1 MMVKGQVTEEFK
13 VQESTK
19 NVGSVNTIMAAP
31 ANDNCVNATVL
42 TIGAALTCGQTT
54 NESTLQTGECYTDYS
69 GGSSENT
76 VWYRF
81 TSTNDSLV
89 LNILRTNTSNCVAP
103 HVAVYGPFAS
113 GAGCI
118 PCGSIIY
125 NVLQSGDPGRHIL
138 LTGLATTGNRDY
150 LIQVQGNEC
159 GGSGDRFVDFCIN
172 LTNPA
177 NNSNINVASLI
188 NQCGVTFNGTTNGG
202 YWATGTSVGFN
213 NLDGNNSTTAT
224 GASEAGD
231 DVTFVINNI
240 SWFKFCT
247 VNAGTYNVQFDVIS
261 CIFTG
266 VNSGSQMAIL
276 TGTNTSLT
284 NVWQAS
290 NPTYPATAVQT
301 SPNFTLAAGE
311 CGYLVVDGFA
321 GDACSYSYVLTNVAG
336 GCVILPIELISF
348 TGESYVDYN
357 LIKWVTASEINN
369 DYFTIERSLDGINF
383 ITLNNVDG
391 AGTSTS
397 IRNYSLSDYQ
407 PNDITYYR
415 LRQTDF
421 NGDNKTSEIIAVT
434 RSNNG
439 KDLKVIRICN
449 IMGQE
454 VTEDYDG
461 IKVYYFNDGSI
472 VKKYKIIER

>member
-1 MMVKGQVTEEFK
+1 
-13 VQESTK
+13 
-19 NVGSVNTIMAAP
+19 
-31 ANDNCVNATVL
+31 
-42 TIGAALTCGQTT
+42 
-54 NESTLQTGECYTDYS
+54 
-69 GGSSENT
+69 
-76 VWYRF
+76 
-81 TSTNDSLV
+81 
-89 LNILRTNTSNCVAP
+89 
-103 HVAVYGPFAS
+103 
-113 GAGCI
+113 
-118 PCGSIIY
+118 
-125 NVLQSGDPGRHIL
+125 
-138 LTGLATTGNRDY
+138 
-150 LIQVQGNEC
+150 
-159 GGSGDRFVDFCIN
+159 
-172 LTNPA
+172 
-177 NNSNINVASLI
+177 
-188 NQCGVTFNGTTNGG
+188 
-202 YWATGTSVGFN
+202 
-213 NLDGNNSTTAT
+213 
-224 GASEAGD
+224 
-231 DVTFVINNI
+231 
-240 SWFKFCT
+240 
-247 VNAGTYNVQFDVIS
+247 
-261 CIFTG
+261 
-266 VNSGSQMAIL
+266 MAIL

-383 ITLNNVDG
+383 IILNNVDG

-434 RSNNG
+434 RMSND
-439 KDLKVIRICN
+439 KDLKVIGVYN
-449 IMGQE
+449 LMGQE
-454 VTEDYDG
+454 VTEEYDG
-461 IKVYYFNDGSI
+461 IKVYHFSNGSI